1 MNQYGQIRV
10 KQDSV
15 SGENAGIEDYVIKE
29 SQSAYDADFTPVN
42 WTLRGE
48 NSVFWNDSSLITD
61 G

>member
-1 MNQYGQIRV
+1 MNQYGKIRV
-10 KQDSV
+10 KQDSD
-15 SGENAGIEDYVIKE
+15 SGENVGIEDYVIKE

-48 NSVFWNDSSLITD
+48 NSVFWNDFSLITD